1 MTDPKT
7 DPEDVPMPTTREE
20 LQSLLIDANTQLALQ
35 IVRRIR
41 AGDIGTASWLKEA
54 RGYLKD
60 QGISLDSMQPTRI
73 PSEEHVRDLMG
84 GLELFTPGV
93 HHSP

>member
-1 MTDPKT
+1 MTDPTT
-7 DPEDVPMPTTREE
+7 DPEAVPMPTTREE

-41 AGDIGTASWLKEA
+41 SGDIGTASWLKEA
-54 RGYLKD
+54 RSYLKD
-60 QGISLDSMQPTRI
+60 QGISLESMQPTRT
-73 PSEEHVRDLMG
+73 PNEDHARGLVG

-93 HHSP
+93 HHDS